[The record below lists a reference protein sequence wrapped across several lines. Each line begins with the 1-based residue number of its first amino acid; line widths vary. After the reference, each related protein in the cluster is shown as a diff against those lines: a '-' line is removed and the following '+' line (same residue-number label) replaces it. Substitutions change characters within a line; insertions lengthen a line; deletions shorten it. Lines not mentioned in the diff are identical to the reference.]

1 MNYWL
6 ISIFSLIGLLDVGF
20 IHYKKTNNN
29 KLVCVIGKDC
39 NAVLESKYNSF
50 LGIPITIWG
59 GLYYLGM
66 LVLAILCLGQVVSL
80 FGVQL
85 IYVLKLLSALAA
97 LGSVSLIFIQLVV
110 LKEWCEYCLLSAVVN
125 FLLLITIW

>member
-39 NAVLESKYNSF
+39 NTVLESKYNSF
-50 LGIPITIWG
+50 LGIPMTIWG

-66 LVLAILCLGQVVSL
+66 FVLAILCLGQVISL
-80 FGVQL
+80 FGVQS

-97 LGSVSLIFIQLVV
+97 LGSIGLIFIQLVV

-125 FLLLITIW
+125 FLLFIVIW